1 MVENL
6 SVPSSLP
13 VTSGAQPL
21 ARASVPPA
29 RAVEPASPLV
39 QIVEPVV
46 ARPQAVPVA
55 KRDGKKSGEVKGR
68 LIVPERV
75 KLAEEPVAS
84 PSAAIQKLVVPTGS
98 GAPLVKKA
106 SVYDDR

>member
-1 MVENL
+1 
-6 SVPSSLP
+6 
-13 VTSGAQPL
+13 
-21 ARASVPPA
+21 
-29 RAVEPASPLV
+29 
-39 QIVEPVV
+39 
-46 ARPQAVPVA
+46 
-55 KRDGKKSGEVKGR
+55 